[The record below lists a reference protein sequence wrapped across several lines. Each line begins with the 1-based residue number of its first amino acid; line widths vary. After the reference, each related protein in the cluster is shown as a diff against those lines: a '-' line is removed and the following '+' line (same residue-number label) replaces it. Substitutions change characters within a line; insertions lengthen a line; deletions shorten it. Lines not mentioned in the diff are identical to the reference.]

1 MKVYATARGPLA
13 RIADPIAARARA
25 RRHAALFALTGATP
39 ATRILDI
46 GCGTL
51 GLRGLA
57 PELDVTGTDL
67 VERPSYPG
75 PFVFAD
81 ATQRLPFEDDA
92 FDLAYSSSVVEH
104 VAPERRAAFAAE
116 VRRVARGWYV
126 QTPARSFPIEPHALL
141 PFAHWLPPGV
151 RRPYW
156 RLGAAGSWEDIS
168 LLGRAELQRLF
179 PGEIHAERLG
189 GSSSRGSLCVR
200 SAERGRLEPGEVA
213 EAVERRAH
221 ACDGVLGSS
230 AYRTTV
236 VEYGSGSAKNVS
248 RRWRPMRASAARFA
262 ASFERSPLNRTT

>member
-1 MKVYATARGPLA
+1 MKVYGTASGPLA

-39 ATRILDI
+39 ATRILDV

-57 PELDVTGTDL
+57 PGLDVTGTDL

-75 PFVFAD
+75 PFVLAD

-92 FDLAYSSSVVEH
+92 FDFAYSSSVVEH
-104 VAPERRAAFAAE
+104 VVPERRAAFAAE

-141 PFAHWLPPGV
+141 PFAHWLPPSA

-189 GSSSRGSLCVR
+189 GLVKSWIAVR
-200 SAERGRLEPGEVA
+200 PVR
-213 EAVERRAH
+213 
-221 ACDGVLGSS
+221 
-230 AYRTTV
+230 
-236 VEYGSGSAKNVS
+236 
-248 RRWRPMRASAARFA
+248 
-262 ASFERSPLNRTT
+262 